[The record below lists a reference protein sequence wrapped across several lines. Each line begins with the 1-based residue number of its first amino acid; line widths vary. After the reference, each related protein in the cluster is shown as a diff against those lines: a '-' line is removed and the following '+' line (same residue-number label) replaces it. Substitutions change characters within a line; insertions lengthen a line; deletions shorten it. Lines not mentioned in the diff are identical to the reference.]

1 MQKNSPIKP
10 RLDKFV
16 RMVLEAGL
24 IKKWLDDVMQNVL
37 NTEIQTDNDQDI
49 KALMNM
55 KKFSGALVA
64 LGIGYFV
71 SVLALLVEIVYFN
84 YIVKKNPNFNKYSRV
99 IKL

>member
-1 MQKNSPIKP
+1 
-10 RLDKFV
+10 
-16 RMVLEAGL
+16 MVLEAGL

-37 NTEIQTDNDQDI
+37 NTEIQTDNNQDT

-71 SVLALLVEIVYFN
+71 SIIALLVEIIYFN
-84 YIVKKNPNFNKYSRV
+84 NVVKKNPNFNKYSKIVREN
-99 IKL
+99 KKSG